1 MGIDFRIKK
10 SSNTLK
16 RTRDSQSRPSKRRQY
31 DSQISKKKLSR
42 QEYMSNNYQKNLEK
56 IPQMAKQK
64 KQQNKQRI
72 PPIKQIPHKKI

>member
-1 MGIDFRIKK
+1 MTEEILQKELLFNSEALQKELLF
-10 SSNTLK
+10 SSKTMQN
-16 RTRDSQSRPSKRRQY
+16 
-31 DSQISKKKLSR
+31 IENIKKKLSL
-42 QEYMSNNYQKNLEK
+42 QEYMINKYQKNLKK

>member
-1 MGIDFRIKK
+1 MILGLKNLATL
-10 SSNTLK
+10 SNELEIANLDLQ
-16 RTRDSQSRPSKRRQY
+16 REDSMIRKYQ
-31 DSQISKKKLSR
+31 KKLSR
-42 QEYMSNNYQKNLEK
+42 QEYMSNNYHKNLEK